1 MLKVKITPTIQMSAV
16 IIVQE
21 VTGYVKKTGTLVM
34 MVLIVWLIVKEISSL
49 VMHVLIT
56 MITYVQREGIFVIS
70 ILVNIVGQLM
80 TIEAGKE
87 KMQHVD
93 VI

>member
-1 MLKVKITPTIQMSAV
+1 MLKVKITQTIQVYAV

-49 VMHVLIT
+49 VMPVLIT
-56 MITYVQREGIFVIS
+56 MITYVQRESIFVIS

-80 TIEAGKE
+80 TIEVGKE